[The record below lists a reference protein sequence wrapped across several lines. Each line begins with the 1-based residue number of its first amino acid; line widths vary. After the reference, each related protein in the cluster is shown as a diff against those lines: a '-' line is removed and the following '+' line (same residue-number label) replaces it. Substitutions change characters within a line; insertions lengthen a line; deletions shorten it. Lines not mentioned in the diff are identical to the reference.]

1 MNQPDGID
9 SKGNIVSLQPV
20 KLDADVARELREEV
34 MPHLLAA
41 CAVVEKAKAS
51 GLVLNFAFGPDMFGR
66 MSPQNVVVS
75 KPL

>member
-1 MNQPDGID
+1 MNVEHI
-9 SKGNIVSLQPV
+9 SAELSRVRT
-20 KLDADVARELREEV
+20 DADLARELREEV

-41 CAVVEKAKAS
+41 CAVVEKAKTS

-66 MSPQNVVVS
+66 LSPQNVVVS